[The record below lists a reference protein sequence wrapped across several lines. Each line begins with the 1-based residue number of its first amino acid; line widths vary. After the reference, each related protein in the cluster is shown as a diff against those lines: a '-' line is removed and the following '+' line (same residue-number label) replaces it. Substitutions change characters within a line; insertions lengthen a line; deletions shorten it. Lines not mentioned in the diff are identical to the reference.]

1 MPYRDCL
8 VSPYSISMRQLFLTD
23 EGIQAQRGKVTF
35 SRQHSMGSVTT
46 RREPWERRKEVR
58 WKENGSLLLRLCSEP
73 VSSAPRMW
81 SPTGSVTPLSFVRR
95 RSDGRERRSL
105 NIDGKIYEDAKKAF
119 PRKNH
124 SNRFGRQ
131 DVKRCRISGVS
142 QGEGSRKSAR
152 MHF

>member
-1 MPYRDCL
+1 MQAVCGAWCQVPYRDYL
-8 VSPYSISMRQLFLTD
+8 VSPYSISIRELFLTD

-81 SPTGSVTPLSFVRR
+81 SPTGLVTPLSFVRR

-105 NIDGKIYEDAKKAF
+105 NIDGKIYEDAKR
-119 PRKNH
+119 P
-124 SNRFGRQ
+124 
-131 DVKRCRISGVS
+131 S
-142 QGEGSRKSAR
+142 QGKTILTGLADR
-152 MHF
+152 M